1 MKKLLFF
8 SLFLSSIFS
17 LQAQYLEVGGFA
29 GISMY
34 AGDLQFDFVEV
45 KEGNLAFG
53 AFARYN
59 FTHRISAKA
68 HFYSGTIS
76 GKDQNSEKR
85 ISSRNLH
92 FQSDIQEIGLQ
103 GEFNLLPE
111 SWNISERMAIYAFTG
126 ISGFRHNPRAVYDEK
141 WVDLQPLGTEG
152 QGMEGEPEK
161 YKLHQ
166 IAIPLGVGIK
176 VFTNEFANVGLELG
190 MRKTFT
196 DYLDDVSTDYPD
208 LIALGE
214 KNPTAAALSYRG
226 NHTNKATRMGKKRG
240 NADHN
245 DWYVFSGV
253 TVSINLFGYATTG
266 SNEYNGIF
274 Y

>member
-1 MKKLLFF
+1 MKKFLFVSLLV
-8 SLFLSSIFS
+8 STIFS

-29 GISMY
+29 GVSMY
-34 AGDLQFDFVEV
+34 SGDLQFQIIEV
-45 KEGNLAFG
+45 KESNLAFG

-76 GKDQNSEKR
+76 GKDQNSNNPYV
-85 ISSRNLH
+85 RNLH
-92 FQSDIQEIGLQ
+92 FQSDIKEIGLQ

-111 SWNISERMAIYAFTG
+111 GWNMSERMAIYAFTG
-126 ISGFRHNPRAVYDEK
+126 ISGFRYNPRAIYDEK

-166 IAIPLGVGIK
+166 FAIPLGVGIK
-176 VFTNEFANVGLELG
+176 VFTNEFANVGFEMG

-196 DYLDDVSTDYPD
+196 DYLDDVSTDYPN
-208 LIALGE
+208 LQALGE
-214 KNPTAAALSYRG
+214 ENPTAAALSYRG
-226 NHTNKATRMGKKRG
+226 NHPNKASRVGKKRG
-240 NADHN
+240 NPDKK
-245 DWYVFSGV
+245 DWYFFSGI